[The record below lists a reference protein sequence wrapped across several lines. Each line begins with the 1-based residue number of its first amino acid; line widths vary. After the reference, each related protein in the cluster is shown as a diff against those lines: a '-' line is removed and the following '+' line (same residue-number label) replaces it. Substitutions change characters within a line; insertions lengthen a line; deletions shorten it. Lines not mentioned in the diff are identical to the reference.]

1 MKIPARLEP
10 LFNDKL
16 FQEVVVQLKSGK
28 EAEVYIVRANE
39 ELICAKVYKEAIHRS
54 FKHMT
59 AYTDG
64 RNVRNTRDQRA
75 MNKKSRY
82 GRQENEIEW
91 QSNEVD
97 ALRILASAGVRVPK
111 VYNFVDGVLLM
122 EIICDAEGSPAPRL
136 NQIEL
141 SREQALEFFPGLI
154 REVVRMLCA
163 GIVHGDLSEFN
174 ILLSDEGPVIID
186 LPQAVQ
192 ATANNAFAM
201 LERDISNLKDYF
213 SQFAPEIAKTD
224 FAKEIWNL
232 YKNGRLKP
240 DTELTGKYQ
249 PIDSIIDLGEVIE
262 AIDGV
267 KEDELVRLG
276 VIPRRKDRV

>member
-1 MKIPARLEP
+1 MKVPARLAP
-10 LFNDKL
+10 LFHDKL

-28 EAEVYIVRANE
+28 EAEVYIVRAGE
-39 ELICAKVYKEAIHRS
+39 QLICAKVYKEAIHRS

-97 ALRILASAGVRVPK
+97 TLRLLANAGVRVPK
-111 VYNFVDGVLLM
+111 VFNFVDGVLLM
-122 EIICDAEGSPAPRL
+122 EIVCDDEGEPAPRL
-136 NQIEL
+136 NQVEL
-141 SREQALEFFPGLI
+141 TVQQANEFFPALI

-163 GIVHGDLSEFN
+163 GVVHGDLSEFN
-174 ILLSDEGPVIID
+174 ILLSHDGPVIID

-213 SQFAPEIAKTD
+213 SQFEPSIAKTE
-224 FAKEIWNL
+224 FAKEIWEL

-240 DTELTGKYQ
+240 DTELTGKFE
-249 PIDSIIDLGEVIE
+249 DKSVVVDLGEVIE

-267 KEDELVRLG
+267 REDELIRLG
-276 VIPRRKDRV
+276 VIPRKRS